1 MLETKRPFSKIKRRI
16 AKIKRHFVRT
26 KRRFAKL
33 LKHSVVFL
41 CYEPNLYLK
50 NRRRT
55 KDFLYLF
62 GSVMFFLYFCRLE
75 RVEFN

>member
-50 NRRRT
+50 NSRRT
-55 KDFLYLF
+55 KDFSLLIWQCD
-62 GSVMFFLYFCRLE
+62 VFFVLLPT
-75 RVEFN
+75 